1 MIVGLLANFS
11 NDIRCALN
19 ISSVIGDCLLTFPHR
34 ESWTSPRRQLK
45 KKQIYKNTWNK
56 KCIR

>member
-11 NDIRCALN
+11 NEIRCALN
-19 ISSVIGDCLLTFPHR
+19 ISSVIGDCLVTFPHS

-45 KKQIYKNTWNK
+45 KKIYKNTWNE
-56 KCIR
+56 KCTR